1 MLPACL
7 CILRVHCKY
16 VDQNAQIFVLLLLL
30 LGILYLLQKCMVY
43 HKVLMHLTVAAVP
56 LQNTEQVPSYVM
68 LGIPKPVEEPH
79 VPPTPQRPLS
89 PMGEACSRMDLTAI
103 HQILFT
109 THYREDEWSNEVKE
123 ISALFSVVLLWM
135 IDLWHLLSF
144 SMLQLSFQEW
154 TQ

>member
-1 MLPACL
+1 
-7 CILRVHCKY
+7 
-16 VDQNAQIFVLLLLL
+16 
-30 LGILYLLQKCMVY
+30 MVY

-109 THYREDEWSNEVKE
+109 THYRDDEGSNEVKE
-123 ISALFSVVLLWM
+123 ISAFCQSSFSV
-135 IDLWHLLSF
+135 
-144 SMLQLSFQEW
+144 
-154 TQ
+154 